1 MPAIRR
7 QINIAAPPRAVWNVL
22 STGEGLARW
31 FAHAARLEPREGGRV
46 VLSQEGAAE
55 TDEARG
61 LIHTWRPTS
70 HLEIAFDRVGGSE
83 LRGSHIAFK
92 LARDGDESRLTMV
105 HSGGEALE
113 DDARRAALD
122 KTWAQAFSTLQAL
135 LDQP

>member
-7 QINIAAPPRAVWNVL
+7 QINIAAPPRAVWNVIT
-22 STGEGLARW
+22 TGDGLARW
-31 FAHAARLEPREGGRV
+31 FAASARVEPREGGRV
-46 VLSQEGAAE
+46 VLAREGE
-55 TDEARG
+55 TESAEARG

-70 HLEIAFDRVGGSE
+70 HLEITFDRAGGSE

-92 LARDGDESRLTMV
+92 LARDGEESRLTLV

-113 DDARRAALD
+113 DEARRAAMD
-122 KTWAQAFSTLQAL
+122 GHWAKALVALQAL